1 MTWDDVSR
9 FLVGSIPRPKLH
21 QGVSTDC
28 VRVSPVLT
36 ESLRVLNAHFSHR
49 TELEV
54 MQRVIAFVMDAASS
68 TDDLKIQLQPSLP
81 YHPTV
86 TDVLITSH
94 NAGAI
99 PLAFIEV
106 KKTNL
111 STHLCLQTDATAQAL
126 REAHILMQGL
136 SLEAKLPF
144 ILTNSLEWSFGL
156 AQKCGLHYIRILE
169 CFDIHIPMTPKKSEV
184 KYLVA
189 LLRKVLCGT
198 WVSPKAAS

>member
-9 FLVGSIPRPKLH
+9 FLVGSIPRPELH
-21 QGVSTDC
+21 QGVSTDR
-28 VRVSPVLT
+28 VTVSPVLT

-49 TELEV
+49 TELEA

-99 PLAFIEV
+99 PLSFIEV
-106 KKTNL
+106 KRTNL
-111 STHLCLQTDATAQAL
+111 STHLCLQTDETAQAL

-136 SLEAKLPF
+136 PLEAKLPF

-156 AQKCGLHYIRILE
+156 AQKCGSPLHPHTRVLRYSHPHDPRSIG
-169 CFDIHIPMTPKKSEV
+169 SETSRCPIAESAV
-184 KYLVA
+184 WHVGLAV
-189 LLRKVLCGT
+189 
-198 WVSPKAAS
+198 